1 MTDFGPFG
9 RATAQSEAKGK
20 GTRGF
25 LARATAAC
33 SGLTAVLALA
43 CGEGGGLPPTSAADP
58 DLGDPVD
65 AKPGLTLVPLLEGC
79 TQSVVAGMSVMGKYV
94 VGTCYSDAGRTTGQA
109 FYWKRGAASAVGLG
123 HLSTGA
129 TLSSAAGVTA
139 DGLTIVG
146 VDVDA
151 TGVSTAFTYSVAKGT
166 MTALIKTLPTWYSQ
180 SAATGITPDGKTVIG
195 CISLANSAPCT
206 EAPVPGTL
214 APSGT
219 PPSSA
224 FLLTGGKLS
233 LPTPAWDFNT
243 AYTNED
249 WLTSAWAVAQDGSA
263 AAGDRFLADDFGDHV
278 SSYRWTSAGGSVDLG
293 TALFSET
300 VTTKLYS
307 TPRAMSAD
315 GTLVAG
321 STLGEFSH
329 GGFYLQMP
337 YFWTAATGLV
347 LMEQSYPAEMGVLA
361 MTPAGD
367 VMGGGWFSPSAEPGW
382 DVGTLGGAFL
392 WDDVNGM
399 MQLDSLFAYV
409 KGDLVSDYGA
419 GAFIPINVTALSED
433 AVVIAGNA
441 LIPSAAT
448 PAPLQAYV
456 GITDLPPR

>member
-1 MTDFGPFG
+1 MTDIERG
-9 RATAQSEAKGK
+9 RAQSTAKDQ
-20 GTRGF
+20 GTRSL

-33 SGLTAVLALA
+33 SGLAAVLALA

-79 TQSVVAGMSVMGKYV
+79 TQSVVADMSVMGKYV

-109 FYWKRGAASAVGLG
+109 FYWKRGADSAVGLG

-151 TGVSTAFTYSVAKGT
+151 TGASTAFTYSVAKGS
-166 MTALIKTLPTWYSQ
+166 MTALITTLPTWYTQ

-195 CISLANSAPCT
+195 CIAIATSTPCT
-206 EAPVPGTL
+206 EMPVAGTQ

-224 FLLTGGKLS
+224 FLLTDGTLT
-233 LPTPAWDFNT
+233 LPTPAWDFDT
-243 AYTNED
+243 SYTNED
-249 WLTSAWAVAQDGSA
+249 WLTSAWAVSKDGSSV
-263 AAGDRFLADDFGDHV
+263 AGDRFLANDFGDHV
-278 SSYRWTSAGGSVDLG
+278 SSYRWTQAGGSVDLG
-293 TALFSET
+293 TAIFAESGENH
-300 VTTKLYS
+300 LYS

-315 GTLVAG
+315 GALVAG
-321 STLGEFSH
+321 STV
-329 GGFYLQMP
+329 GGIAETAFYLQVP
-337 YFWTAATGLV
+337 YFWTAATGFV
-347 LMEQSYPAEMGVLA
+347 LMEQSYLSDLGVYA
-361 MTPAGD
+361 VTPKGD
-367 VMGGGWFSPSAEPGW
+367 VMGGGWFSNSLDPAW
-382 DVGTLGGAFL
+382 NAATLGAAFL

-399 MQLDSLFAYV
+399 MQLDSLFAYG

-456 GITDLPPR
+456 GITALPPR